1 MTNQN
6 EQLQWDSAVAN
17 YELLYDGGE
26 SVEKTPSTP
35 VISSVGGESSFPC
48 LLKFSEDSEDVLMQQ
63 ICSERVYEGFRLAP
77 VYTMYMML
85 RFRLSQKYK
94 PESLLWEKLHSI
106 GVIILKMVNYIW
118 AAVDQ
123 AHADKRLLAYWLSNS
138 SELIY
143 YFNHD
148 VHLSQQ
154 GIDAQ
159 EALAECVQVAFKYF
173 VSLMKKHIGRYC
185 LSPFWT
191 FRFCRS
197 YRIWLVFIVFDYV

>member
-1 MTNQN
+1 MRLSSG
-6 EQLQWDSAVAN
+6 QLRTIVRRRWIGGKNTINASDKLSRRRVEFSVSFKVLGRQWRRPLATD
-17 YELLYDGGE
+17 LLWSRLRGF
-26 SVEKTPSTP
+26 PSRT
-35 VISSVGGESSFPC
+35 G
-48 LLKFSEDSEDVLMQQ
+48 LH
-63 ICSERVYEGFRLAP
+63 
-77 VYTMYMML
+77 MML

-123 AHADKRLLAYWLSNS
+123 AHADKRLLAYWLTNS

-143 YFNHD
+143 FFNHD

-154 GIDAQ
+154 SIDAQ
-159 EALAECVQVAFKYF
+159 EALAECVQVAFRYF

-185 LSPFWT
+185 LSLFST

-197 YRIWLVFIVFDYV
+197 YRIWLVYKR